1 MYLYPKYIL
10 NISYFIIGAG
20 HIHGTLWLD
29 LEKLSQ
35 VIDTTNPEG
44 REAMDES
51 VKDQIPEEYTDPKY
65 LEELFDRIKEDNIG
79 SHRL

>member
-1 MYLYPKYIL
+1 MYMKQCICIRNIL
-10 NISYFIIGAG
+10 YFISGAG

-35 VIDTTNPEG
+35 VIDTSNPEG

-65 LEELFDRIKEDNIG
+65 LEELFDRINPPIKT
-79 SHRL
+79 SVP

>member
-1 MYLYPKYIL
+1 MTSIR
-10 NISYFIIGAG
+10 NISNLIVSIGAG

-51 VKDQIPEEYTDPKY
+51 VKDQ
-65 LEELFDRIKEDNIG
+65 LHG
-79 SHRL
+79 SQIFGRAV